1 MLQLHEPLCLA
12 NLDQHMVPIEG
23 ATFEMGGEGYRAKPI
38 HAVQLDDFFLCR
50 YPVSQ
55 QLWYEVMGKNPE
67 ELRFENQHRPVERIS
82 WDDINDHF
90 LPALRE
96 KAGDDSYCL
105 PTEAQWEYAAR
116 GRKWSAARQEKEI
129 HAFEYTGSDNLKEVG
144 WYIGNSHSETNL
156 LGCKRPNALGLY
168 DMSGNVR
175 EWCQDWFDRDYYQTL
190 KDKYGDAPAIN
201 PKGPGSGTS
210 RVVRGGSWL
219 FSSLSCRVSDRYFFN
234 PNNRLV
240 NVGFRLCRYLPR

>member
-1 MLQLHEPLCLA
+1 MLQLPLTLCLA

-23 ATFEMGGEGYRAKPI
+23 ATFEMGGEGYQAKPI
-38 HAVQLDDFFLCR
+38 HSVQLDDFYLCR

-55 QLWYEVMGKNPE
+55 QLWQEVMGDNPE
-67 ELRFENQHRPVERIS
+67 ELRFENRHRPVERVS
-82 WDDINDHF
+82 WNDINNQF

-96 KAGDDSYCL
+96 KTGDNSYCL

-116 GRKWSAARQEKEI
+116 GGKWRAARREVKVP
-129 HAFEYTGSDNLKEVG
+129 ALEYAGSNNPKEVS
-144 WYIGNSHSETNL
+144 WYDRNSSSETNL

-201 PKGPGSGTS
+201 PKGPGSGTY
-210 RVVRGGSWL
+210 RVVRGGSWDNYL
-219 FSSLSCRVSDRYFFN
+219 NDCRVSDRIGNLPSSRY
-234 PNNRLV
+234 V
-240 NVGFRLCRYLPR
+240 NIGFRLCRYLPR